1 MVYTG
6 FFSLICP
13 SHSALFVVE
22 TIVDLKKDSTLTSES
37 TVAIIYRTNSQ
48 SRFLEEACV
57 SKNLP
62 YVIQGGAGGFY
73 KRAEVK
79 DCLCFLRWLYNG
91 NDESAMIRAFQTPS
105 RGLGDKA
112 IAAFKTYC
120 GAVDSFYRE
129 SSPGAARASKLD
141 ILLSMTG
148 LTGTSLVQG
157 APEPSDYIPKRALNN
172 FLPFAGQMNM
182 LRMKAFTSP
191 VDSLLFDIIGEL
203 DLLSHFD
210 SISKSKNEFEERRD
224 NVQEL
229 RRATKRYSN
238 QGPSLLEHKG
248 KLDMDDPS
256 HVSPLGAFLDDVA
269 LVSDMA
275 ADEGGSEDKAH
286 FVIKLMT
293 IHASKGTEY
302 DAVFLVG
309 NEEGTLPS
317 HLSIQEGEDSIA
329 LQEERR
335 LCYVA
340 MTRAKTH
347 LVMTW
352 RKEVS
357 TFSGWSADGPK
368 TVTKSRSRFLDALV
382 AKGQGRKPNSSST
395 GPKKNKTVGSAEGLP
410 YGLSPPGQS
419 PRRRIDAT
427 TLRSNPGEVT
437 RPRRADGSSTSRT
450 NIPQRPRPSTTGNT
464 VSRSANDSKS
474 HTNSKTST
482 QEVRRSLSLSS
493 VSQSSPRITAKT
505 SAKSVVAAKRETFD
519 STLFYPV
526 GSDVIHHNFG
536 KGKVLD
542 PSTTDE
548 ANKSMVRVAFDNG
561 RTMEF
566 PVEARD
572 LFPVF

>member
-1 MVYTG
+1 
-6 FFSLICP
+6 
-13 SHSALFVVE
+13 
-22 TIVDLKKDSTLTSES
+22 
-37 TVAIIYRTNSQ
+37 
-48 SRFLEEACV
+48 
-57 SKNLP
+57 
-62 YVIQGGAGGFY
+62 
-73 KRAEVK
+73 
-79 DCLCFLRWLYNG
+79 
-91 NDESAMIRAFQTPS
+91 
-105 RGLGDKA
+105 
-112 IAAFKTYC
+112 
-120 GAVDSFYRE
+120 
-129 SSPGAARASKLD
+129 
-141 ILLSMTG
+141 
-148 LTGTSLVQG
+148 
-157 APEPSDYIPKRALNN
+157 
-172 FLPFAGQMNM
+172 MNM

-191 VDSLLFDIIGEL
+191 VDSLLFDIIGEF

-229 RRATKRYSN
+229 RRATERYST
-238 QGPSLLEHKG
+238 QGPSLVEHMG

-256 HVSPLGAFLDDVA
+256 HASPLGAFLDDVA
-269 LVSDMA
+269 LVSDVA
-275 ADEGGSEDKAH
+275 ADEGGSDDKAH

-382 AKGQGRKPNSSST
+382 SKGQGRKPNSSST
-395 GPKKNKTVGSAEGLP
+395 GPKKNKTVGSAEGLL
-410 YGLSPPGQS
+410 YGSTGLSPPAQS
-419 PRRRIDAT
+419 PRRRT
-427 TLRSNPGEVT
+427 EVSTLGSNPGEVT
-437 RPRRADGSSTSRT
+437 RPRRANGSSTSRT
-450 NIPQRPRPSTTGNT
+450 NIPQRPGPSTSSNT

-474 HTNSKTST
+474 HNNSRTST
-482 QEVRRSLSLSS
+482 QGVRRSLPSS
-493 VSQSSPRITAKT
+493 PSSQSSPRITAHT
-505 SAKSVVAAKRETFD
+505 SAKSVVAAKQETFD
-519 STLFYPV
+519 STVFYPV
-526 GSDVIHHNFG
+526 GSYVIHHNFG

-542 PSTTDE
+542 PSPIDD
-548 ANKSMVRVAFDNG
+548 ASKSLVRVAFDNG